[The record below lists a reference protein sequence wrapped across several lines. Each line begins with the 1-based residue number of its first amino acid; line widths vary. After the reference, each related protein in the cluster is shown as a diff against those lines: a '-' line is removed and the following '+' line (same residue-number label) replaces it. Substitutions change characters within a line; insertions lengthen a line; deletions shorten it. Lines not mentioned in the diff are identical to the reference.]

1 MNNKLIPYRFIL
13 STVLLFLFGG
23 YMNQAQGEQKS
34 TTNASGKAQASAVDA
49 QSGRDFRDLSIFPN
63 SEELLLVEVNE
74 KKLPEHS
81 RVLRYNLKQ
90 NSLQHYALPK
100 GYAYTDAKISPSG
113 NYIVMKRVKEVDVK
127 DEAQVRET
135 LSNPEIA
142 IMKTDGTDFRVL
154 KLNPGFKHAPVLS
167 NDDSKVAYWRGSLRP
182 PHSKSLASFFDIW
195 EVDLKTGS
203 DTLFAGNFEFF
214 EGAQMQ
220 YLPEDHEILMHAYG
234 PRAYAQSMSD
244 YSKRYNDSHTY
255 KASRGR
261 TTLSEPILTE
271 VYGSALPLIDLAGN
285 LYFEGAGNDATSLL
299 RKSPQGEIKRWIIL
313 RIDFAS
319 LFTTAV
325 APNGAYIVFIYPFTD
340 TRPSEGKRGIGMLDT
355 QISQWG
361 TLSIPP
367 LESSSPIVVKLAQ

>member
-1 MNNKLIPYRFIL
+1 MDHAKSEQKLI
-13 STVLLFLFGG
+13 S
-23 YMNQAQGEQKS
+23 S
-34 TTNASGKAQASAVDA
+34 ASADVA
-49 QSGRDFRDLSIFPN
+49 PIGRDFRDLSIHPN
-63 SEELLLVEVNE
+63 SDELFLVEVNE

-90 NSLQHYALPK
+90 NTLQHYVLPE

-113 NYIVMKRVKEVDVK
+113 NYIVMKRVKEVDLK
-127 DEAQVRET
+127 DETKIRET
-135 LSNPEIA
+135 LSDPEIA
-142 IMKTDGTDFRVL
+142 IMKTDGTDFRAL
-154 KLNPGFKHAPVLS
+154 KLSSGYKHGPILS
-167 NDDSKVAYWRGSLRP
+167 NDDSKIAYWRGALRP

-220 YLPEDHEILMHAYG
+220 YLPGDDEILFHAYG
-234 PRAYAQSMSD
+234 PRVHAQSMSSYD
-244 YSKRYNDSHTY
+244 KRYNHSHTY
-255 KASRGR
+255 KASRGL
-261 TTLSEPILTE
+261 TTLPEPILTE
-271 VYGSALPLIDLAGN
+271 VYGSALPLIDRAGN

-299 RKSPQGEIKRWIIL
+299 RKSPQEEIKRWIIL

-319 LFTTAV
+319 LFATAV
-325 APNGAYIVFIYPFTD
+325 APNGAYIAFIYPFPD